1 MPEGPAGV
9 YQRRSI
15 ITYSVLSHHDLE
27 QIRHRQ
33 QRPHQATL
41 LAV

>member
-33 QRPHQATL
+33 QRGLMRPL